1 MGSFIM
7 KIKTKSGITEE
18 LDFERIVNQLQQMAL
33 EKDYYFTE
41 LDINYLIKN
50 IKNEID
56 NFVKDGEILSV
67 YDLQY
72 IIRLVL
78 IKSKFKW
85 ICSEFYV

>member
-1 MGSFIM
+1 M

-50 IKNEID
+50 IKNKID

>member
-1 MGSFIM
+1 M
-7 KIKTKSGITEE
+7 KIKTKSGISEE

-72 IIRLVL
+72 IIRLIL

>member
-1 MGSFIM
+1 M
-7 KIKTKSGITEE
+7 KIKTKSGITEK

-67 YDLQY
+67 YDLQH

>member
-56 NFVKDGEILSV
+56 NFVKDGEMLSV

>member
-1 MGSFIM
+1 M

-56 NFVKDGEILSV
+56 NFVEDGEILSV

>member
-1 MGSFIM
+1 M

-56 NFVKDGEILSV
+56 NIVKDGEILSV

>member
-1 MGSFIM
+1 M

-50 IKNEID
+50 ITQS
-56 NFVKDGEILSV
+56 GLSP
-67 YDLQY
+67 L
-72 IIRLVL
+72 
-78 IKSKFKW
+78 
-85 ICSEFYV
+85 

>member
-1 MGSFIM
+1 M

-50 IKNEID
+50 IKSEID

>member
-67 YDLQY
+67 YDLQH

>member
-56 NFVKDGEILSV
+56 NFVEDGEILSV

>member
-1 MGSFIM
+1 M
-7 KIKTKSGITEE
+7 KIKTKSGISEE

>member
-1 MGSFIM
+1 M

-56 NFVKDGEILSV
+56 NFVKDGEMLSV

>member
-1 MGSFIM
+1 M

-67 YDLQY
+67 YDLQH
-72 IIRLVL
+72 ITRLVL

>member
-1 MGSFIM
+1 M
-7 KIKTKSGITEE
+7 KIKTRSGITEE

>member
-1 MGSFIM
+1 M

-56 NFVKDGEILSV
+56 NFVKDGEILPV

>member
-1 MGSFIM
+1 M

>member
-41 LDINYLIKN
+41 LDNNYLIKN

>member
-1 MGSFIM
+1 M

-56 NFVKDGEILSV
+56 NFVKDGKILSV

>member
-1 MGSFIM
+1 M

-67 YDLQY
+67 YDLQH

>member
-50 IKNEID
+50 IKNKID

-67 YDLQY
+67 YDLQH
-72 IIRLVL
+72 ITRLVL

>member
-7 KIKTKSGITEE
+7 KIKSKSGITEE

-67 YDLQY
+67 YDLQH

>member
-1 MGSFIM
+1 M

-41 LDINYLIKN
+41 LDNNYLIKN

>member
-1 MGSFIM
+1 MQ
-7 KIKTKSGITEE
+7 IKTKSGITVE

>member
-1 MGSFIM
+1 M

-18 LDFERIVNQLQQMAL
+18 LDFERIVNQLQQVAL

-56 NFVKDGEILSV
+56 NFVKDGEMLSV

>member
-1 MGSFIM
+1 
-7 KIKTKSGITEE
+7 
-18 LDFERIVNQLQQMAL
+18 MAL

-67 YDLQY
+67 YDLQH

>member
-1 MGSFIM
+1 M
-7 KIKTKSGITEE
+7 KIKSKSEITEE

-56 NFVKDGEILSV
+56 NFVKDGKILSV

>member
-1 MGSFIM
+1 M

-50 IKNEID
+50 ITNEID

-67 YDLQY
+67 YDLQH

>member
-50 IKNEID
+50 ITNEID

-67 YDLQY
+67 YDLQH

>member
-1 MGSFIM
+1 M

-18 LDFERIVNQLQQMAL
+18 LDFERIINQLQQMAL

-67 YDLQY
+67 YDLQH

>member
-7 KIKTKSGITEE
+7 KIKSKSGITEE

-56 NFVKDGEILSV
+56 NFVKDGKILSV

>member
-50 IKNEID
+50 IKNEKYPISF
-56 NFVKDGEILSV
+56 NNL
-67 YDLQY
+67 
-72 IIRLVL
+72 
-78 IKSKFKW
+78 KSKFLKENLN
-85 ICSEFYV
+85 SNNL

>member
-1 MGSFIM
+1 M

-50 IKNEID
+50 IKNKID

-67 YDLQY
+67 YDLQH

>member
-1 MGSFIM
+1 M

-18 LDFERIVNQLQQMAL
+18 LDFERIVNHLQQMAL

-41 LDINYLIKN
+41 LDINYLNKN

-67 YDLQY
+67 YDLQH

>member
-1 MGSFIM
+1 M
-7 KIKTKSGITEE
+7 KIKSKSGITEE

>member
-1 MGSFIM
+1 M
-7 KIKTKSGITEE
+7 KIKSKSGITEE

-56 NFVKDGEILSV
+56 NFVKDGKILSV

>member
-50 IKNEID
+50 IKNKID